1 MVRGRK
7 SVLVLALIGAA
18 AIPAGVAGQGVPI
31 GDFKRIALEVL
42 GLREEAA
49 KTEEA
54 QAKNEERLRQTKAR
68 TDQLAA
74 AQETLDLLT
83 ETSRFV
89 PDLEGAGI
97 SGGSGA
103 FTGAA
108 EIYAIADNNP
118 YAARIMGDAP
128 VTIEQMIA
136 ETAQKYAGHPA
147 LAKAG
152 INAVEF
158 RCWFQALVKQE
169 SNFSIGARSHVGAF
183 GLTQI
188 MPGTFTELGIP
199 DDGRRQDPR
208 VQLDGGA
215 RYLLKG
221 LGMFGSMPLALAA
234 YNAGPGAVQKY
245 NGIPP
250 YKETQNYVVKIT
262 GYYNRYAAR
271 MDGNAQA
278 VGTLDPRDMVIAEAS
293 NLSDAAMGY
302 AAVSMNT
309 MHGSMT
315 RLKEILL
322 QVEATGSVKTAMDL
336 NSYARAE
343 VARMAV
349 ILARLQAVQRK
360 VEAARTALLL
370 EAYARDE
377 DYLRVRLDG

>member
-1 MVRGRK
+1 VVRGRK
-7 SVLVLALIGAA
+7 SALASALIAA
-18 AIPAGVAGQGVPI
+18 VALPVAVAGQGVPV

-49 KTEEA
+49 KTREA
-54 QAKNEERLRQTKAR
+54 QARNEERLRQVEAR

-97 SGGSGA
+97 SGGGGA
-103 FTGAA
+103 FTGAQ
-108 EIYAIADNNP
+108 EIYAIEDKNP
-118 YAARIMGDAP
+118 YAERIMGDAP
-128 VTIEQMIA
+128 VTIEQMISD
-136 ETAQKYAGHPA
+136 TAKKYAGHPA

-152 INAVEF
+152 INPVEF
-158 RCWFQALVKQE
+158 RCWLQALVKQE

-199 DDGRRQDPR
+199 DDGSRRDPR

-234 YNAGPGAVQKY
+234 YNAGPGAVSRH

-271 MDGNAQA
+271 MDGNAEA
-278 VGTLDPRDMVIAEAS
+278 VGTLDPRDMVIAETS

-315 RLKEILL
+315 RLRQILL

-336 NSYARAE
+336 NSYTRAE

-360 VEAARTALLL
+360 VEAARIALLL
-370 EAYARDE
+370 EAYASDE

>member
-1 MVRGRK
+1 MLRSRK
-7 SVLVLALIGAA
+7 SVLTMALIASVA
-18 AIPAGVAGQGVPI
+18 LPVTVAGQGVPI

-49 KTEEA
+49 KTAEM
-54 QAKNEERLRQTKAR
+54 QDKNQERLRQVEAR

-74 AQETLDLLT
+74 AQQTLDLLT

-89 PDLEGAGI
+89 PGLEGAGI
-97 SGGSGA
+97 SGGGA
-103 FTGAA
+103 FMGAA
-108 EIYAIADNNP
+108 EIYAIEDNNP

-128 VTIEQMIA
+128 VTIEQMISD
-136 ETAQKYAGHPA
+136 TAQKHAGHPA
-147 LAKAG
+147 LARAG

-158 RCWFQALVKQE
+158 RCWLQALVKQE
-169 SNFSIGARSHVGAF
+169 SNFSIGAKSHVGAY

-199 DDGRRQDPR
+199 DDGSRQDPR

-271 MDGNAQA
+271 MDGNAAA
-278 VGTLDPRDMVIAEAS
+278 VGTLDPRDMVIADAS

-315 RLKEILL
+315 RLRQILI
-322 QVEATGSVKTAMDL
+322 QVEDTGSVKTAMDL
-336 NSYARAE
+336 NTYARAE

-360 VEAARTALLL
+360 VEAARHALLL

-377 DYLRVRLDG
+377 EYLRVRLDG

>member
-49 KTEEA
+49 KTKEE
-54 QAKNEERLRQTKAR
+54 QAKNEERLSQVKAR

-108 EIYAIADNNP
+108 EIYAIEDNNP

-183 GLTQI
+183 GLTHI

-250 YKETQNYVVKIT
+250 YKETQNYVVKMVVSRMWWKLPNS
-262 GYYNRYAAR
+262 GLRACNVGSSQAAR
-271 MDGNAQA
+271 SRDI
-278 VGTLDPRDMVIAEAS
+278 GTR
-293 NLSDAAMGY
+293 G
-302 AAVSMNT
+302 
-309 MHGSMT
+309 
-315 RLKEILL
+315 
-322 QVEATGSVKTAMDL
+322 
-336 NSYARAE
+336 
-343 VARMAV
+343 
-349 ILARLQAVQRK
+349 
-360 VEAARTALLL
+360 
-370 EAYARDE
+370 
-377 DYLRVRLDG
+377 

>member
-1 MVRGRK
+1 MRGRNTALA
-7 SVLVLALIGAA
+7 SALIAA
-18 AIPAGVAGQGVPI
+18 VVLPAAVAGQGVPI
-31 GDFKRIALEVL
+31 GDYKRIALEVL

-49 KTEEA
+49 KTKEA
-54 QAKNEERLRQTKAR
+54 QARNEERLRQVEAR
-68 TDQLAA
+68 TEQLAA

-83 ETSRFV
+83 ETSQFV
-89 PDLEGAGI
+89 PDLEDAGV
-97 SGGSGA
+97 SGGGGA
-103 FTGAA
+103 FIGAA

-118 YAARIMGDAP
+118 YAERIMGDAP

-158 RCWFQALVKQE
+158 RCWLQALVKQE
-169 SNFSIGARSHVGAF
+169 SNFSIGARSPVGAY

-199 DDGRRQDPR
+199 DNGSRQDPR
-208 VQLDGGA
+208 TQLDGGA

-221 LGMFGSMPLALAA
+221 LGMFGTMPLALAA
-234 YNAGPGAVQKY
+234 YNAGPGAVSRY
-245 NGIPP
+245 GGIPP
-250 YKETQNYVVKIT
+250 YAETRTYVAKIT

-271 MDGNAQA
+271 MGGDPQA

-293 NLSDAAMGY
+293 NVSDAAGGY
-302 AAVSMNT
+302 AAVSLNT
-309 MHGSMT
+309 MAGSMA
-315 RLKEILL
+315 RLQDILR
-322 QVEATGSVKTAMDL
+322 QVEATRSAKAAMDL
-336 NSYARAE
+336 NTYARAE

-349 ILARLQAVQRK
+349 ILTRLQAVERK

-377 DYLRVRLDG
+377 DYLNMRIDG